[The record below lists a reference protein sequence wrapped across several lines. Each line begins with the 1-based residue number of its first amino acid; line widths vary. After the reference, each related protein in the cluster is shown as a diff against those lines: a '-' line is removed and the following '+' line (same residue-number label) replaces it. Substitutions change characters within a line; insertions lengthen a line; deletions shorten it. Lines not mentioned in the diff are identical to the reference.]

1 MKLRQIVTVLITCT
15 LFVFTSNVVLANEEN
30 VAIQDSDT
38 ATKKE
43 TKYTALQ
50 YLQRMQ
56 KAYKELNYELIYL
69 NNLNNKIEPKQLI
82 HGVVDGHEIA
92 YFRYLNGAMRESLQY
107 LQKISYFE
115 QGTQSYTLHSKH
127 NRSVFASIANFDYLK
142 GKDSYEYIILG
153 KGRIAGKQA
162 IAIRMVSKDEYRYS
176 YVVWL
181 DVSSNLPLRLDTLN
195 NANIILD
202 QVMVV
207 SLLISENINPWL
219 ENLSQQKLPQLLEL
233 PENAQELSSK
243 WNVNWL
249 PTGFDI
255 VKSDQHKL
263 IMHENEPVS
272 YIMLSDGIVSVSIYI
287 SIKQI
292 HLQDK
297 EQMIKRGS
305 TILYTYQHDDYEVNI
320 VGEIPV
326 VTAKRL
332 VDSITKVQ

>member
-1 MKLRQIVTVLITCT
+1 M
-15 LFVFTSNVVLANEEN
+15 FVFTSNFVFANEDE
-30 VAIQDSDT
+30 VAIQENNASE
-38 ATKKE
+38 KKE
-43 TKYTALQ
+43 TENTALE
-50 YLQRMQ
+50 YLQLMQ
-56 KAYKELNYELIYL
+56 KSYKELNYEVIYL
-69 NNLNNKIEPKQLI
+69 NNLSNKIEPKQLI
-82 HGVVDGHEIA
+82 HGVVDGQEIA
-92 YFRYLNGAMRESLQY
+92 YFRYLNGAMRESLQF

-115 QGTQSYTLHSKH
+115 QGAQSYTLQSKH

-142 GKDSYEYIILG
+142 GKDSYDYIILG

-162 IAIRMVSKDEYRYS
+162 IAIRMISKDDYRFS

-181 DVSSNLPLRLDTLN
+181 DVDSNLPLRLDTLN
-195 NANIILD
+195 NSNIILD

-219 ENLSQQKLPQLLEL
+219 KKLSQQKLPQLLEL
-233 PENAQELSSK
+233 PESPQELSSK

-255 VKSDQHKL
+255 IRSDQHKL

-287 SIKQI
+287 SAKQI
-292 HLQDK
+292 HLEDK
-297 EQMIKRGS
+297 EQIIKRGS
-305 TILYTYQHDDYEVNI
+305 TILYTYQFHDYEVNI

-332 VDSITKVQ
+332 VESITKVQ